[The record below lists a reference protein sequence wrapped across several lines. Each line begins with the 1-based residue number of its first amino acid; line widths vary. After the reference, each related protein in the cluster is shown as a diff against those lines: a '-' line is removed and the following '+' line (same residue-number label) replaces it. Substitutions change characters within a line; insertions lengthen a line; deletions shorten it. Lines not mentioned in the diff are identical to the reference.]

1 MNIHNGEDVF
11 RNIKF
16 SVVLEKKHQDAWGV
30 FIIDRII
37 T

>member
-1 MNIHNGEDVF
+1 MNIHNGKDVF

-16 SVVLEKKHQDAWGV
+16 SVVFEKKHQDGW
-30 FIIDRII
+30 DE

>member
-16 SVVLEKKHQDAWGV
+16 SVVIETKHQDVWGI
-30 FIIDRII
+30 FISGRII

>member
-16 SVVLEKKHQDAWGV
+16 SVVLEKKHQDVWGI
-30 FIIDRII
+30 FISGRII